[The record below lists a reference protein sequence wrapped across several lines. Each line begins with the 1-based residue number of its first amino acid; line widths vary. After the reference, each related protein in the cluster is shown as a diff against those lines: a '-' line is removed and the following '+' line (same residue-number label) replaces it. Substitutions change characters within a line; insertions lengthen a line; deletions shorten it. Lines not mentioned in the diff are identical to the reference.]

1 MNLKLDP
8 SLALIFFLS
17 FFFYHP
23 PLILI
28 YPSQIKDHSYLR
40 RLTQDRKC
48 SLSYLLIINPK
59 SGDSLCYSFLLERLP
74 PPHPTSGSQLLNQGS
89 NPGPQEW
96 KPSPNNCTARVFPR
110 KAFLSFKIFPQHLW
124 QIAFKKKK
132 LYWDIIVIQLT
143 THIKSVIW

>member
-96 KPSPNNCTARVFPR
+96 KQSPNNCTARVFPR